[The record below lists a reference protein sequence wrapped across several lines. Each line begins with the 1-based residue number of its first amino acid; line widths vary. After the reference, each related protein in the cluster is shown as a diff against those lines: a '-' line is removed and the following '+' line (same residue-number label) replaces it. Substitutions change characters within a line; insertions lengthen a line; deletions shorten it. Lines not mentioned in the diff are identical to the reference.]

1 MKRLVLIWIII
12 GIYMLDISSPL
23 PAVMMTGNGLFF
35 SIYFAGFG
43 NTVFLII
50 SLAQLIA
57 IMEDAEITNAEA
69 ILLIWSFIGSAI
81 LWDAIDQTTFRGT
94 YNVVPYALGML
105 SAMICSKSYMQW
117 IELHRNNARYKKLM
131 KFLFG
136 KDSIKNPFQG
146 GC

>member
-1 MKRLVLIWIII
+1 MKRLILIWIII
-12 GIYMLDISSPL
+12 GIYMLDISDPL
-23 PAVMMTGNGLFF
+23 PSAMMTGNGLFF

-69 ILLIWSFIGSAI
+69 ILLICSFIGSAI
-81 LWDAIDQTTFRGT
+81 LWDAVDQTTFRGT
-94 YNVVPYALGML
+94 YNIVPYALGML
-105 SAMICSKSYMQW
+105 SAMICSKSFIQW
-117 IELHRNNARYKKLM
+117 AKLNRNHARHEKLM

-136 KDSIKNPFQG
+136 KDR
-146 GC
+146 